1 VQSLAATNKMRILTI
16 LMFLWLVSCQ
26 ERPLPTV
33 KVVKYSNERLLVS
46 LLLKEIE
53 VIDDAKISVE
63 YIDDSAYTQY
73 QFVIYKNN
81 KSEIEF
87 MSTPAVLIDS
97 SYFEVSG
104 EKIKVLKYR
113 YDVKGSVDE
122 ELDIY
127 ITTKGE
133 ILGMKELAWNGYDFF
148 YKEKHLDIINH
159 LKNDSTVF
167 FRYNHRFEYL

>member
-1 VQSLAATNKMRILTI
+1 MLAATNKMRILTI

-26 ERPLPTV
+26 ERPLSTV
-33 KVVKYSNERLLVS
+33 KVVKYSNERVLVS

-53 VIDDAKISVE
+53 IIDDAKISVG

-73 QFVIYKNN
+73 QFVVYKNN

-87 MSTPAVLIDS
+87 MSTPVALIDS
-97 SYFEVSG
+97 SHFEVSG

-113 YDVKGSVDE
+113 YDVKDMVDE

-127 ITTKGE
+127 LTTEGQV
-133 ILGMKELAWNGYDFF
+133 LGLKELAWNGYDIF
-148 YKEKHLDIINH
+148 YKEKHLEI
-159 LKNDSTVF
+159 LKQLKSDTTDF
-167 FRYNHRFEYL
+167 FRYNYRFKYL